1 MTIVK
6 IDAFKSKQRVFRN
19 LLPVSIFP
27 LQPISRRLPTRR
39 PRGITPRHLLT
50 HGFPPPLTVIASLF
64 FVGCLFLCF
73 SHEHYCLGD
82 VSSSLLLLPLL
93 SSGGDVNNRLP
104 RSGVFPTG
112 SLTCGRVRGL
122 LRSLQSVLLP
132 RREAVQSLIPSCV
145 LGSFI
150 FPASLGVPW
159 GPRSVNAQR
168 QFQYA
173 TAVISKPLTQGPA
186 PLSHCVG

>member
-1 MTIVK
+1 MTP
-6 IDAFKSKQRVFRN
+6 SKEATRLSKPLASFYFPTSANQPPSSHPPSQRN
-19 LLPVSIFP
+19 H
-27 LQPISRRLPTRR
+27 
-39 PRGITPRHLLT
+39 ITSPSNS
-50 HGFPPPLTVIASLF
+50 GFPPPLTVIASLF

-93 SSGGDVNNRLP
+93 SSGGDVNNRLH

-112 SLTCGRVRGL
+112 SLTCGCVQGL

-173 TAVISKPLTQGPA
+173 RAVISKPLTQGPA
-186 PLSHCVG
+186 RLSHCVG